1 MKKTILIAVVL
12 AALAGLF
19 ATGAVSAQGPRPPAG
34 PRDGAGPMH
43 DYMLAAFS
51 EVLGLSVDQLES
63 RLAAGETMVQIA
75 ISEGIAIDDLPA
87 LMQRVRTRAME
98 NAVAAGALTQEQA
111 QWMRQQGARRGG
123 GMMGNGSGFGPC
135 DGTGVPAGSGMR
147 RGGRWVNP

>member
-19 ATGAVSAQGPRPPAG
+19 ATGAASAEGPRPPTG
-34 PRDGAGPMH
+34 PRDGTGPMH
-43 DYMLAAFS
+43 DYMLAALS
-51 EVLGLSVDQLES
+51 ETLGLSVDQLES

-75 ISEGIAIDDLPA
+75 ISEGIAVGDLPA

-98 NAVAAGALTQEQA
+98 NAVAAGVLTQEQA
-111 QWMRQQGARRGG
+111 QWMRQHMSRRG
-123 GMMGNGSGFGPC
+123 GMMGSGSGFGPC
-135 DGTGVPAGSGMR
+135 NGTGVPAGSGMH